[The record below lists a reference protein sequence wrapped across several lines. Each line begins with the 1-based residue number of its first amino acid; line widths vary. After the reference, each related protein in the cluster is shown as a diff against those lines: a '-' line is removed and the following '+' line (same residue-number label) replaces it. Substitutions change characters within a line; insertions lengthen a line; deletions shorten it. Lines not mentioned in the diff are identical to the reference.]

1 MVLKSILVHTVY
13 HKAVAQI
20 SQLLQIKPEKSLKTV
35 FHNRG
40 YLIMFNLKKN

>member
-20 SQLLQIKPEKSLKTV
+20 SQLLRIKLEKSLKNHFPQSRLFDNV
-35 FHNRG
+35 
-40 YLIMFNLKKN
+40 